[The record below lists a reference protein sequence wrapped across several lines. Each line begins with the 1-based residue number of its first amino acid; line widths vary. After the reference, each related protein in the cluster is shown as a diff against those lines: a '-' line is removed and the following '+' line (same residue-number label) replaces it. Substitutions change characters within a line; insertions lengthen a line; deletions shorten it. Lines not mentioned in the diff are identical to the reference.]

1 MCDQSQE
8 EAEAVRCLLSWSS
21 SCYSSLLAG
30 PPPQNNAAGGSAPL
44 SRWENVRPGAEY
56 DLTESGRVK
65 RLKRRPSNQLLARG
79 AVSLPNLRTQKSPYP
94 KSYMSGHLD
103 ENFSYV
109 YPGGLSSR
117 ATSSQSEYNRDTQ
130 VNYLKDP
137 LLHQQAAGSRSY
149 STHTLTLNTC
159 APSIFAQR
167 QAAQMDTR
175 IRREISTLVAMQL
188 RPEVLAEQI
197 VMENRLRNLELSAFP
212 VLGAK
217 SDSRLT
223 VAERGNGAHWTQ
235 IKSESAPSMAVHRA
249 SWQTQQ
255 FHNKKSLRSRKTK
268 KSKSKSTTF
277 EWCPMAI
284 QECSSSSNST
294 DFRLSSYK
302 DSGFPKTGGAMSHH
316 KNSVTIVGGS
326 NTSASVESNRNGL
339 SGLLGV
345 GSLSLKKTM
354 NASEST
360 KIGENEEKF
369 SSQSNLEKS
378 VSDKRTLSYFGQEK
392 FAVANSVPERNLNE
406 QTVPYRVRVP
416 VVDPSLSLTNGH
428 CRGLRTKRFNSQ
440 LETLHHSG
448 AV

>member
-21 SCYSSLLAG
+21 SCYSSLLDG

-65 RLKRRPSNQLLARG
+65 RRKRRPSNQLLARG

-137 LLHQQAAGSRSY
+137 LLYQQAAGSRSY

-167 QAAQMDTR
+167 QAAQMDTK

-197 VMENRLRNLELSAFP
+197 VMENRLRNLELSTFP

-235 IKSESAPSMAVHRA
+235 IKSESAPSVAVHGA
-249 SWQTQQ
+249 PWQTQQ
-255 FHNKKSLRSRKTK
+255 FHNKKSLRSRRTT

-277 EWCPMAI
+277 KWCPMAI
-284 QECSSSSNST
+284 QECSSSST
-294 DFRLSSYK
+294 EFRLSSYK
-302 DSGFPKTGGAMSHH
+302 DSGFSKTGGAMSHH
-316 KNSVTIVGGS
+316 KNSVTNVGGS

-345 GSLSLKKTM
+345 GSLSLKKTV

-360 KIGENEEKF
+360 KIGENEEKL

-378 VSDKRTLSYFGQEK
+378 VSDRRTVSYFGQER
-392 FAVANSVPERNLNE
+392 FAVENSAPESNLNE
-406 QTVPYRVRVP
+406 QTVPYRMRVP
-416 VVDPSLSLTNGH
+416 VVVPSLSLTNGQ
-428 CRGLRTKRFNSQ
+428 GLRTGKRFNSR
-440 LETLHHSG
+440 LETFHHSG